1 MIVLDELHLPDG
13 QILRDGIGGSGAW
26 SMLGAR
32 IAMGRRDAQKVGSF
46 IVAGHDFP
54 ESATQ
59 VVRRFGVTLEMTV
72 DPTRESTRGKLVYHD
87 NAFNSNSSRAIYVTS
102 FFFANYSTHHA
113 DKTFVYLTV
122 PLQPTPAQLPRNLL
136 AARAFHMLLP
146 PEAVM
151 AQVPELLS
159 RRQAAGIREPPF
171 IVWEPL
177 PWKCTPESLEAHKE
191 ASKLVSVFSPNH
203 LELLGLFGNAK
214 PNSTDTTND
223 GGAKSQQAVIKK
235 CGTELF
241 EGVADG
247 AWQGMLVVRCAE
259 MGCFAKSAAGGGL
272 SNMFRPYHIDQKAV
286 VDATGAGNTFLG
298 ALAVSLVA
306 AAQKKD
312 SSEQA
317 TQHQEVMAAAR
328 VMGDAS
334 QIAETIVR
342 ASVVASFAIE
352 QIGFPN
358 RTMAWGV
365 ECWNGESFSTR
376 YERKADDGRPLRRLS
391 QSLDLA

>member
-1 MIVLDELHLPDG
+1 MDSASDDISFVSLGMLVLDELHLPDG
-13 QILRDGIGGSGAW
+13 QILRDDIGGSGAW

-32 IAMGRRDAQKVGSF
+32 IAMGHPDAQKVGSF

-54 ESATQ
+54 DSVTQ
-59 VVRRFGVTLEMTV
+59 AVRRLGVTLEMMV
-72 DPTRESTRGKLVYHD
+72 DPTRESTEASWLLTMKTRRSCISPSRFSPRLLSYPAICSPRGPSICY
-87 NAFNSNSSRAIYVTS
+87 F
-102 FFFANYSTHHA
+102 
-113 DKTFVYLTV
+113 
-122 PLQPTPAQLPRNLL
+122 PLKPSWPKFPR
-136 AARAFHMLLP
+136 
-146 PEAVM
+146 
-151 AQVPELLS
+151 LLS
-159 RRQAAGIREPPF
+159 RRQAAGIREPTF

-177 PWKCTPESLEAHKE
+177 PWKCTPENLEAHKE

-214 PNSTDTTND
+214 PNSTDTPND
-223 GGAKSQQAVIKK
+223 DGAKSQQAVIKK

-306 AAQKKD
+306 AAQKTD

-317 TQHQEVMAAAR
+317 TQQQEVTAAAP

-334 QIAETIVR
+334 QITETIVR

-352 QIGFPN
+352 QIGFPD
-358 RTMAWGV
+358 RTLVAGV
-365 ECWNGESFSTR
+365 ERWNGDTFTR
-376 YERKADDGRPLRRLS
+376 RYPLDGGKHR
-391 QSLDLA
+391 